1 MTPEEKAA
9 QEQMVLRI
17 IEYVNDAVDH
27 ATTVPQV
34 IILLRE
40 GERLMME
47 VDPQKAREWFHGVL
61 E

>member
-1 MTPEEKAA
+1 
-9 QEQMVLRI
+9 
-17 IEYVNDAVDH
+17 
-27 ATTVPQV
+27 V